1 MLNIYNDYN
10 DPDQTYDENVETIW
24 ISPCCGFEVENTE
37 TVCPNCDHTIVPLA
51 SWLWIFSRLDLP

>member
-24 ISPCCGFEVENTE
+24 VSPCCGFEVEDTE
-37 TVCPNCDHTIVPLA
+37 TVCPNCRCKIVPLA
-51 SWLWIFSRLDLP
+51 T